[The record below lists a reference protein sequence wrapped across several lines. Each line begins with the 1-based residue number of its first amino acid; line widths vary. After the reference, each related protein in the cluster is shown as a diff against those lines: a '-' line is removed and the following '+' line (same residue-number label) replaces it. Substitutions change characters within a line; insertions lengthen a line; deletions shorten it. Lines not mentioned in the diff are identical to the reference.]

1 MVTLHVGYSAAL
13 TEPPSTIIAI
23 WVTKLAR
30 LEARKT
36 TNLPVYQFANL
47 PICRST
53 NPPITGARSSHFWP
67 HSGGDAGNRTRVRNT
82 RRRIST
88 SLVGPCYLAWRLAA
102 DRVPLPGQSLSL
114 KPRSATLAVLHR
126 AVCDGWL
133 RGQRGTPEGRDHPQA
148 IRCSF
153 EPLPLRRRRK
163 PWAVRHGG
171 VRS

>member
-1 MVTLHVGYSAAL
+1 MVTPHVGYSAAL
-13 TEPPSTIIAI
+13 TKPPSTVIAI
-23 WVTKLAR
+23 PVTKLAR

-36 TNLPVYQFANL
+36 TNLP
-47 PICRST
+47 ICQSTILRSAT
-53 NPPITGARSSHFWP
+53 LAVGQEQEPEARTSGSI
-67 HSGGDAGNRTRVRNT
+67 SGGDAGNRTRVRNT

-88 SLVGPCYLAWRLAA
+88 SLVGSCYLAWRLAA

>member
-1 MVTLHVGYSAAL
+1 MVTPHVGYSAAL
-13 TEPPSTIIAI
+13 TKPPSTVIAI
-23 WVTKLAR
+23 PVTKLAR

-36 TNLPVYQFANL
+36 TNLPVYHP
-47 PICRST
+47 PICHPCGRPRT
-53 NPPITGARSSHFWP
+53 RARSSHSWP

-88 SLVGPCYLAWRLAA
+88 SLVGSCYLAWRLAA